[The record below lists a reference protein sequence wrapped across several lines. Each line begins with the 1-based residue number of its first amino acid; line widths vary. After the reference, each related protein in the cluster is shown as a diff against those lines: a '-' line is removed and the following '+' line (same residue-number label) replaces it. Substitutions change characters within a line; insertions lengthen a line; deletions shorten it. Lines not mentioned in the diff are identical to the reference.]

1 MVTKFIRQCPV
12 CQKLSQVATRVNTEP
27 FTSSKM
33 EPMDTVNIDSIGEVP
48 EDEFGNKYILTV
60 ICCFSR
66 FVELYALKDL
76 TARTAARCLLQ
87 HIGRYGAPVRIRSDR
102 GPQFANEVIA
112 ELLKL
117 VGTEHQLTLAYSS
130 EENGIVERAN
140 KEVMRHLRA
149 ILLDKNV
156 VTDWAMCLPLVQR
169 IMNASVHSS
178 IGVSPAQI
186 LFGNAITL
194 DKGIFLPHI
203 RPEGEKI
210 TLSEWA
216 EKMQAKQAQ
225 IIKIAQKVQTEKD
238 DSHVVR
244 ASPERT
250 EFPINSYVLVSY
262 RERPPTK
269 FHTQWNGPMRVV
281 NFSKNT
287 YSLQNLV
294 NNQVKDF
301 HITQL
306 KAFNYDEMETDP
318 ADVARREAQ
327 EFTVDQILQHR
338 GGHPKNS
345 KATFEVLVKWAGY
358 TDEYNSWEGWEQMKN
373 NDIFNRYL
381 YENRMRSVLTPVQ
394 KAEVEEILRQERN

>member
-1 MVTKFIRQCPV
+1 MDEDLPIFLHTDASDYGKGGYLFQLDKDGKEKPIAFMSKSLTRERLRWSVPEKEAYAIYYSFKKFEYLIRDVYFVLRTDHKNLTFINSDGFAKVKRWKLEIQEFNFDIEFLKGENNNVADDFSRLCPRADQDEIDLEFLAAFGEEGEDLEDIRIPNNRYKEISAVHNSVAGHHGVQKTIDKLDSRNTKWKYRREMVTKFIRQCPV

-186 LFGNAITL
+186 LFA
-194 DKGIFLPHI
+194 
-203 RPEGEKI
+203 
-210 TLSEWA
+210 
-216 EKMQAKQAQ
+216 
-225 IIKIAQKVQTEKD
+225 
-238 DSHVVR
+238 
-244 ASPERT
+244 
-250 EFPINSYVLVSY
+250 
-262 RERPPTK
+262 
-269 FHTQWNGPMRVV
+269 
-281 NFSKNT
+281 
-287 YSLQNLV
+287 
-294 NNQVKDF
+294 
-301 HITQL
+301 
-306 KAFNYDEMETDP
+306 
-318 ADVARREAQ
+318 
-327 EFTVDQILQHR
+327 
-338 GGHPKNS
+338 
-345 KATFEVLVKWAGY
+345 
-358 TDEYNSWEGWEQMKN
+358 
-373 NDIFNRYL
+373 
-381 YENRMRSVLTPVQ
+381 
-394 KAEVEEILRQERN
+394 